1 MANTFTGLK
10 LQGNIGK
17 FGKIDISDVVGFDE
31 LASNGNI
38 ISGTE
43 HGQLLMWEAQFVY
56 VNASFFTSRRSKSF
70 ASNTIRDPLKALRN
84 WASGWR
90 ARA

>member
-43 HGQLLMWEAQFVY
+43 KGQLLLWEAQFVY
-56 VNASFFTSRRSKSF
+56 VLMCIPLPSNTKRNSLFTS
-70 ASNTIRDPLKALRN
+70 
-84 WASGWR
+84 
-90 ARA
+90 